1 MNPSYKRDKE
11 HNYMI
16 LEAVGTPNGSEYQIR
31 MLLLNSMKH
40 ILPCKMRKID
50 GVAGFYYDITGKQ
63 PISRVFEKKLMGQKD
78 IENLLLGFEKAMDE
92 AKRYLLDVEQF
103 LTGPDYIYLDQETGE
118 AYFCYLP
125 FYDGNLGEDFR
136 KVTEYILKRLDHSEE
151 AAVLLGY
158 DIYSQSLD
166 GDFSIGRL
174 LKNVRKRGAGRETDH
189 PKDTEADTG
198 TERGFSDN
206 HSAWETE
213 EPEIA
218 EEEEPPEKMN
228 SGEDACQQSVSKQR
242 KLSDRAE
249 ETDRSVHNEFR
260 GAYGDRQSS
269 FCKVTGEESNKN
281 RKNGRKMSGGDSRK
295 NGKKGS
301 RRGNRRN
308 ANRNKEK
315 QEKTS
320 QKREYP
326 FFQKKTL
333 CLCGGILG
341 ILAVSYGA
349 MLIGDLNLT
358 QTGGILFLMG
368 SLFIYFTSVFK
379 RKPKEVKTKIPEF
392 LEDLEEKE
400 WDQEVW
406 EQKDQGEETVL
417 LWDDTQS
424 GFPVLVSMAPD
435 KRENIV
441 LDKDSMVIGK
451 AAGQADIVIDLSVI
465 SRAHARIE
473 KREKDYYVTDLD
485 SRNGTFLDGQRLEP
499 GEAYKLSDGMNIAF
513 STALYY
519 IKLL

>member
-174 LKNVRKRGAGRETDH
+174 LKNVRKRGAGREIDH
-189 PKDTEADTG
+189 PKDAEAETG

-218 EEEEPPEKMN
+218 EEEEPPEKMD

-260 GAYGDRQSS
+260 GAYRDRQSS
-269 FCKVTGEESNKN
+269 FCKVTGKESEKNK
-281 RKNGRKMSGGDSRK
+281 KNGRKMPMPCCS
-295 NGKKGS
+295 
-301 RRGNRRN
+301 
-308 ANRNKEK
+308 
-315 QEKTS
+315 
-320 QKREYP
+320 
-326 FFQKKTL
+326 
-333 CLCGGILG
+333 CLK
-341 ILAVSYGA
+341 
-349 MLIGDLNLT
+349 
-358 QTGGILFLMG
+358 
-368 SLFIYFTSVFK
+368 SV
-379 RKPKEVKTKIPEF
+379 
-392 LEDLEEKE
+392 
-400 WDQEVW
+400 
-406 EQKDQGEETVL
+406 
-417 LWDDTQS
+417 
-424 GFPVLVSMAPD
+424 
-435 KRENIV
+435 
-441 LDKDSMVIGK
+441 
-451 AAGQADIVIDLSVI
+451 
-465 SRAHARIE
+465 
-473 KREKDYYVTDLD
+473 
-485 SRNGTFLDGQRLEP
+485 
-499 GEAYKLSDGMNIAF
+499 
-513 STALYY
+513 
-519 IKLL
+519 

>member
-1 MNPSYKRDKE
+1 
-11 HNYMI
+11 
-16 LEAVGTPNGSEYQIR
+16 
-31 MLLLNSMKH
+31 
-40 ILPCKMRKID
+40 
-50 GVAGFYYDITGKQ
+50 
-63 PISRVFEKKLMGQKD
+63 
-78 IENLLLGFEKAMDE
+78 
-92 AKRYLLDVEQF
+92 
-103 LTGPDYIYLDQETGE
+103 
-118 AYFCYLP
+118 
-125 FYDGNLGEDFR
+125 
-136 KVTEYILKRLDHSEE
+136 
-151 AAVLLGY
+151 
-158 DIYSQSLD
+158 
-166 GDFSIGRL
+166 
-174 LKNVRKRGAGRETDH
+174 
-189 PKDTEADTG
+189 
-198 TERGFSDN
+198 
-206 HSAWETE
+206 
-213 EPEIA
+213 
-218 EEEEPPEKMN
+218 
-228 SGEDACQQSVSKQR
+228 
-242 KLSDRAE
+242 
-249 ETDRSVHNEFR
+249 
-260 GAYGDRQSS
+260 
-269 FCKVTGEESNKN
+269 
-281 RKNGRKMSGGDSRK
+281 MSGGDSRK
-295 NGKKGS
+295 NDKKGS
-301 RRGNRRN
+301 RRRNRRN

-320 QKREYP
+320 KKREHP

-341 ILAVSYGA
+341 ILAVSYAA